1 MLSTASRQALQGKRS
16 VTATTRPS
24 HGYCCPGKQ
33 SSRTCSTTTRAWSE
47 LIAAAEAIPASP
59 YFPVAAA
66 GMGAFSYAY
75 LLPFWQNTRPMSKPQ
90 YKAEVAGV
98 YNLYTSTT
106 TKKSKTVSGTTS
118 KRSKAGTIRIK
129 AK

>member
-1 MLSTASRQALQGKRS
+1 VAVSA
-16 VTATTRPS
+16 
-24 HGYCCPGKQ
+24 
-33 SSRTCSTTTRAWSE
+33 
-47 LIAAAEAIPASP
+47 AIPASP

-75 LLPFWQNTRPMSKPQ
+75 LLPFWQNTRPMAKPQ
-90 YKAEVAGV
+90 NKNEVAGV
-98 YNLYTSTT
+98 YSLYTSTS

-118 KRSKAGTIRIK
+118 KRAKKAGTIRIK

>member
-1 MLSTASRQALQGKRS
+1 VAASA
-16 VTATTRPS
+16 
-24 HGYCCPGKQ
+24 
-33 SSRTCSTTTRAWSE
+33 
-47 LIAAAEAIPASP
+47 AIPASP

-75 LLPFWQNTRPMSKPQ
+75 VLPFWQNTRPTSKSQ
-90 YKAEVAGV
+90 DKAEVVGV
-98 YNLYTSTT
+98 YNLYTST

-118 KRSKAGTIRIK
+118 KRVKKAGTIRIK